1 MNIKIA
7 AAGSM
12 AALLFLAG
20 CSSSSDEPAAETTT
34 SAAATPSET
43 MSEEA
48 MTEAGTIVEVAQGA
62 GTFET
67 LVAAVTAADLVET
80 LSGEGPFTVF
90 APTDDAFAALPDGLL
105 DALLLPENKQVL
117 TDILTYHVVSGE
129 VTSDQVT
136 AGDVPTVEG
145 EDITITTPDGQVVL
159 NDTATVTAVDVEASN
174 GVIHVIDGVLV
185 PPSVDVNALL

>member
-34 SAAATPSET
+34 AAATPSDAMT
-43 MSEEA
+43 EEA
-48 MTEAGTIVEVAQGA
+48 MEVGTIVDVASA
-62 GTFET
+62 NEDFET
-67 LVAAVTAADLVET
+67 LVAAVGAADLAET

-90 APTDDAFAALPDGLL
+90 APTDAAFEALPEGLL
-105 DALLLPENKQVL
+105 DALVLPENKDVL
-117 TDILTYHVVSGE
+117 TSILTYHVVSGE

-136 AGDVPTVEG
+136 AGDVDTVEG
-145 EDITITTPDGQVVL
+145 EAITITTPDGKVVL
-159 NDTATVTAVDVEASN
+159 NDSAEVTAVDVDASN

-185 PPSVDVNALL
+185 PPSVDVNSLL